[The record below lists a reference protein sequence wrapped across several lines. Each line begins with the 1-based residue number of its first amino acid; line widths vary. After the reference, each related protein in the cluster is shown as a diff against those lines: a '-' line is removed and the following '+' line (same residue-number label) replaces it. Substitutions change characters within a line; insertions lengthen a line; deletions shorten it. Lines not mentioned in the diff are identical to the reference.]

1 MILIKKVGA
10 ITALALALSIPGAVA
25 AETTTATVPLNTLTA
40 REQAVI
46 DFQTSMAAFRT
57 AQVAR
62 QAAIRP
68 LADARQAAV
77 AAANTAFTT
86 AIASVTT
93 QEGRDAL
100 VKTRKDAIAAAHAT
114 FKAAVD
120 ALGAAPT
127 KPAKP
132 AKPGKAEKAQKL
144 QRAATK
150 PNHFPGWIG
159 SSTHREIIDFSG
171 AGESRYSFPLVIEYL
186 VHLFPKA

>member
-40 REQAVI
+40 HEQAVI
-46 DFQTSMAAFRT
+46 NFQTSMAAFRT
-57 AQVAR
+57 AHVAR

-77 AAANTAFTT
+77 TAANTAFTT

-93 QEGRDAL
+93 QEGRDAV

-127 KPAKP
+127 KPTKP
-132 AKPGKAEKAQKL
+132 AKAEKSGKAEKSEKAPK
-144 QRAATK
+144 
-150 PNHFPGWIG
+150 IG
-159 SSTHREIIDFSG
+159 N
-171 AGESRYSFPLVIEYL
+171 
-186 VHLFPKA
+186 